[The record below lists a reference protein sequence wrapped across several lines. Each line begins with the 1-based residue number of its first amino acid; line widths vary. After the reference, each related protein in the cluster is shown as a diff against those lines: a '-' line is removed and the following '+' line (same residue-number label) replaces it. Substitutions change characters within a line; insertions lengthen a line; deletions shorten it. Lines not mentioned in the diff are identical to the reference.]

1 MLSHCLGHKDAGDRF
16 PRPSVVMAIP
26 WVCLG
31 REVCEGSL
39 SLLAPASLWPHLTDA
54 LALACGASAQ
64 PWALPDGGGR
74 EPSRCPGSCACQA
87 SGGWRLQGS
96 ARHAEGRA
104 RAPSSIAATL
114 PLAPGV
120 CSLKIHGVTSPLC
133 FCPHPEELLPPTSLK
148 VERVEDT
155 GVLISWHPPE
165 DAAARQLI
173 DGYAVTYVSLDGSYR
188 RTDFV
193 DRSRSAH
200 QLRALASGRAYNISV
215 FSVKRNVNNKNDIS
229 RPIMLTTR
237 TSE

>member
-1 MLSHCLGHKDAGDRF
+1 M
-16 PRPSVVMAIP
+16 
-26 WVCLG
+26 
-31 REVCEGSL
+31 
-39 SLLAPASLWPHLTDA
+39 LLAPWLLLCPLIQGWLTPRD
-54 LALACGASAQ
+54 
-64 PWALPDGGGR
+64 PLPGV
-74 EPSRCPGSCACQA
+74 PSETSEDLVLFTTAV
-87 SGGWRLQGS
+87 
-96 ARHAEGRA
+96 
-104 RAPSSIAATL
+104 L
-114 PLAPGV
+114 PLADRV
-120 CSLKIHGVTSPLC
+120 CSLKIHGITSPLC
-133 FCPHPEELLPPTSLK
+133 FCTHPEELLPPTSLK

-200 QLRALASGRAYNISV
+200 QLRALTSGRAYNISV

-229 RPIMLTTR
+229 RPVMLTTR

>member
-1 MLSHCLGHKDAGDRF
+1 
-16 PRPSVVMAIP
+16 MAIP
-26 WVCLG
+26 RVHLG
-31 REVCEGSL
+31 REAEVCEGSP
-39 SLLAPASLWPHLTDA
+39 SQLAPGPHLTSA
-54 LALACGASAQ
+54 LALA
-64 PWALPDGGGR
+64 GGGKCSAVGAAGWR
-74 EPSRCPGSCACQA
+74 WPGALAAPWLLRLQA
-87 SGGWRLQGS
+87 GGGWCLRGS
-96 ARHAEGRA
+96 AGCAEGRA

>member
-1 MLSHCLGHKDAGDRF
+1 MSCNETE
-16 PRPSVVMAIP
+16 
-26 WVCLG
+26 
-31 REVCEGSL
+31 REREGTL
-39 SLLAPASLWPHLTDA
+39 
-54 LALACGASAQ
+54 
-64 PWALPDGGGR
+64 
-74 EPSRCPGSCACQA
+74 
-87 SGGWRLQGS
+87 
-96 ARHAEGRA
+96 
-104 RAPSSIAATL
+104 SSISAAL
-114 PLAPGV
+114 HFVAGV
-120 CSLKIHGVTSPLC
+120 CSLKIHGITSPLC

-173 DGYAVTYVSLDGSYR
+173 DGYAVTYVSFDGSYR

-229 RPIMLTTR
+229 RPVMLTTR